1 MDLVEKELSY
11 TIRGAVYEV
20 SHQLGNGFLEAVY
33 QEAMEIE
40 LRLRGLNID
49 PQKKLKIHYKGVEL
63 QCEYIPDIIVEDK
76 VIIELKAVS
85 AIDDNHRSQI
95 INYLK
100 ATGKPLGLLVNF
112 GTKTA
117 EVERFVNQKQYDYGL
132 R

>member
-1 MDLVEKELSY
+1 MDIADEYKEIGY
-11 TIRGAVYEV
+11 KVTGAVYEIRK
-20 SHQLGNGFLEAVY
+20 HLGCGFLEAVY

-49 PQKKLKIHYKGVEL
+49 PQKKLKINYKGVEL

-85 AIDDNHRSQI
+85 SLEDKHRAQI

-100 ATGKPLGLLVNF
+100 ATGIKSGILINF
-112 GTKTA
+112 GTPRA
-117 EVERFVNQKQYDYGL
+117 EIERFGNF
-132 R
+132 